1 MTRLTT
7 RRRNHSPMN
16 QTVTRARNHSSMGL
30 TVTRTRSQSVMNQ
43 TVTMARNPGT
53 TPNPRCHN
61 STRLATFVGNTCTGH
76 HPRGTTRPATWAA
89 SPGASRAK
97 SQTASQAASCPATLS
112 RTNDETRPSR
122 TLTLASIQ
130 TRPLPRRPNLL
141 ASPARPTWRPRPDV
155 SLVLQEP
162 RARCW

>member
-7 RRRNHSPMN
+7 RPRNHSPMN

-43 TVTMARNPGT
+43 TVTMARNHGT

-61 STRLATFVGNTCTGH
+61 STRLPTFAENIGTGR
-76 HPRGTTRPATWAA
+76 HPRGTTQPATWVA

-97 SQTASQAASCPATLS
+97 SQTASQAAGRPATRS
-112 RTNDETRPSR
+112 RTNAETRPSR
-122 TLTLASIQ
+122 TLTLALIQ

-155 SLVLQEP
+155 SLVLREP